1 MWYDFWFA
9 RYYFIEIDCVVS
21 RAKKQKKL
29 VSFCRE
35 HQLMTFNIR
44 VGRGA
49 KDSPKNQTL

>member
-9 RYYFIEIDCVVS
+9 RYYFIEIDCGVS

-35 HQLMTFNIR
+35 HPLMTFNIR